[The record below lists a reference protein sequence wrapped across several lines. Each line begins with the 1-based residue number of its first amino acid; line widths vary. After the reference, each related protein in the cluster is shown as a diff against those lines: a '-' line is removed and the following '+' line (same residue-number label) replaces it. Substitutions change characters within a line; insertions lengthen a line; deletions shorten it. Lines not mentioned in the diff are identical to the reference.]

1 MMRNSTIIPKK
12 KNLNCGHFDY
22 NFSKGRCKQ
31 CATIQSTE
39 VRFKKATESDY
50 DGKKG
55 KVFNLDEH
63 VLLGSEF
70 DTLND
75 WFKERAKEMT
85 GICKHCGSPTQKG
98 QKNYK
103 CSVAHILP
111 KAYFP
116 SVATHPDNWIELC
129 FWGNSC
135 HTNFDHSMIDIMDLN
150 CFDEV
155 IEKFV
160 RIYPSIAK
168 DERKRIP
175 TVLLQYIDV
184 ES

>member
-1 MMRNSTIIPKK
+1 MRYSTIIPKK
-12 KNLNCGHFDY
+12 KTLNCGHFDF

-31 CATIQSTE
+31 CATIESTE
-39 VRFKKATESDY
+39 ARFQKSIKIAKEDVNKKFMD
-50 DGKKG
+50 
-55 KVFNLDEH
+55 KVVLGADFVPLD
-63 VLLGSEF
+63 S
-70 DTLND
+70 

-85 GICKHCGSPTQKG
+85 GTCKHCGGKTQKG

-116 SVATHPDNWIELC
+116 SVATHIDNWIELC
-129 FWGNSC
+129 FYGKSC
-135 HTNFDHSMIDIMDLN
+135 HTNFDHSMIDIIDLN
-150 CFDEV
+150 CFDAV

-168 DERKRIP
+168 NERKRIP
-175 TVLLQYIDV
+175 SALMQYIDV